1 MLFCQFTPSLEY
13 LQPATLF
20 NVTDVVVLDASVG
33 ADGVSYSLYTESLTV
48 SLYPPD
54 FVVTEISVYPG
65 ATAVRTPVVASILA
79 TSGLE
84 EVYVIVLSVALAGE
98 TVAGKL
104 HETASP
110 IVIDF
115 SEG

>member
-1 MLFCQFTPSLEY
+1 M
-13 LQPATLF
+13 
-20 NVTDVVVLDASVG
+20 TDVVALDASVG
-33 ADGVSYSLYTESLTV
+33 ADGVSYFLYTESLMV

-65 ATAVRTPVVASILA
+65 ATAVRTPDVASILA

-84 EVYVIVLSVALAGE
+84 EVYVIVLSVALEGE

-104 HETASP
+104 HEAASP

-115 SEG
+115 PEG

>member
-1 MLFCQFTPSLEY
+1 MLSCQFTPSLEY

-48 SLYPPD
+48 SLYRPD
-54 FVVTEISVYPG
+54 FVVTDPG